1 MGVLIGGERAWR
13 KRRLGD
19 LGVAYQWV
27 NGEPAMI
34 LFPATRPAYRAGAFV
49 ICLSAAHRYA
59 GADGHPN
66 LGYAIPQAYDAARVM
81 GLSLERGTVR
91 KIIDAIV
98 EGLPDLVE
106 MPPEPIWAKDD
117 KPMPVVGELSVR
129 QGGRV
134 VIETEVRAPSAGE
147 VQAEAA

>member
-19 LGVAYQWV
+19 LWVAYQWV
-27 NGEPAMI
+27 NGEQAII
-34 LFPATRPAYRAGAFV
+34 LFPTTRPAYRAGAFV

-81 GLSLERGTVR
+81 GLSLERCTVR

-134 VIETEVRAPSAGE
+134 VIETEVRAPSVGE